1 VRVVLI
7 ANLEGDIEVVNS
19 EQQDKPDV
27 SLYYEVRN
35 YLSSDDIVNFSS
47 LRKEIKWQN

>member
-35 YLSSDDIVNFSS
+35 YLSSDGTVISP
-47 LRKEIKWQN
+47 L